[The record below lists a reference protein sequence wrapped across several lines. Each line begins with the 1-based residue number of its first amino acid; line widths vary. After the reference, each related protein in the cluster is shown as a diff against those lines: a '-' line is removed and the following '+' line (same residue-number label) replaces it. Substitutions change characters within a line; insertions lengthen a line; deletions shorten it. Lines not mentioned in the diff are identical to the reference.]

1 MNINEVTG
9 ILMRLQIF
17 ELSFILIIMAAG
29 LRDYARVFDSPTR
42 PKRAILP
49 SDQTDTNP
57 NMKNLDVFI
66 SYRRATGSLLA
77 RYVILCRHY

>member
-1 MNINEVTG
+1 
-9 ILMRLQIF
+9 
-17 ELSFILIIMAAG
+17 MAAG

-77 RYVILCRHY
+77 R